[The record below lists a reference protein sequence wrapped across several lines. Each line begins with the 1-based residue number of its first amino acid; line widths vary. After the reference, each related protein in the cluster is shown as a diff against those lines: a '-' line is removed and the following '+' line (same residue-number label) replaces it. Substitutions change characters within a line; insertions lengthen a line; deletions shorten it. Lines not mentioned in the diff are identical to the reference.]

1 MVRRAQHLSIRLLAA
16 PAVAR
21 LHDELAVVRNGRQV
35 HAPVLAASARGG
47 EPPSVDLH
55 VGVVEVG
62 VCLRAQR
69 RHVRGDQ
76 VSYGSEWMFLQ
87 SAAGLRP

>member
-1 MVRRAQHLSIRLLAA
+1 
-16 PAVAR
+16 
-21 LHDELAVVRNGRQV
+21 
-35 HAPVLAASARGG
+35 
-47 EPPSVDLH
+47 
-55 VGVVEVG
+55 VVEVG